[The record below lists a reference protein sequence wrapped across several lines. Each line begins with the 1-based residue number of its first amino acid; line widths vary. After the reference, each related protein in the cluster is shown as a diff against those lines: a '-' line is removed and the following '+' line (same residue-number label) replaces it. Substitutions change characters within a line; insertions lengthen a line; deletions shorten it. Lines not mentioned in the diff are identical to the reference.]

1 MPIIDA
7 HAHIFPPKIAEKAS
21 RSIGSF
27 YNAPIFYKGSIEE
40 LIASGDKISVN
51 YYIVHSTATKA
62 DQVCSINDF
71 IMGSCRD
78 ESRFIGFGTMHHGF
92 PDIHG
97 EFSRIQAGGLRGLKL
112 HPDFQGIA
120 ADDPRLDPVYEELA
134 ARDMPVLIHAGDKRY
149 DFSGPL
155 RLSRVLDRHPRLKM
169 IAAHFGGY
177 TEWEESLE
185 HLAGRRCCFDTSS
198 TLWSLSPRKARA
210 ILRKHGTDRFLFGS
224 DFPMWDHSEELKRLE
239 LLDLSES
246 EMRSILW
253 DNAASRLSLE

>member
-1 MPIIDA
+1 MAYA
-7 HAHIFPPKIAEKAS
+7 HYRCPCPIFPPKIAEKAS

-27 YNAPIFYKGSIEE
+27 YNSPIQYKGSIEE
-40 LIASGDKISVN
+40 LIASGDRISVD

-71 IMGSCRD
+71 IIGSCRE

-97 EFSRIQAGGLRGLKL
+97 EFSRMQAGGLRGLKL

-120 ADDPRLDPVYEELA
+120 ATIPGSIPYTRNWRSVTCPFLS
-134 ARDMPVLIHAGDKRY
+134 MPAINGTTFPAP
-149 DFSGPL
+149 SGSL
-155 RLSRVLDRHPRLKM
+155 RVLDRHPRLKM

-185 HLAGRRCCFDTSS
+185 HLAGRRCCF
-198 TLWSLSPRKARA
+198 
-210 ILRKHGTDRFLFGS
+210 
-224 DFPMWDHSEELKRLE
+224 
-239 LLDLSES
+239 
-246 EMRSILW
+246 
-253 DNAASRLSLE
+253 